1 MINIPDFEYSY
12 GNEEIVKQL
21 LENSDV
27 VDFICYIDNLRLLVK
42 YYKND
47 RKSYNLACE
56 IADSIG
62 FSNFLKRKH
71 TYDEL
76 VDYFNDACCLDK
88 DDDNLGLLA
97 NETVQEDV
105 KQETVQKPLL
115 DINISGDYKIIDDTK
130 QTKKDIEMSKEKRD
144 ELLKKKPNVKC
155 DL

>member
-1 MINIPDFEYSY
+1 MIINIPDFEYSY
-12 GNEEIVKQL
+12 SNEVAKQL
-21 LENSDV
+21 IENSDV

-47 RKSYNLACE
+47 RKSYDLACE

-76 VDYFNDACCLDK
+76 VDYYNDSCCLDK
-88 DDDNLGLLA
+88 DDDMGLLA
-97 NETVQEDV
+97 AETVQEDV
-105 KQETVQKPLL
+105 KQETVKKPLL
-115 DINISGDYKIIDDTK
+115 DVNISGDYKIIDDTK
-130 QTKKDIEMSKEKRD
+130 QTKDVIEMSKEKRAA
-144 ELLKKKPNVKC
+144 LLKKKPNVKC

>member
-1 MINIPDFEYSY
+1 MIINIPDFEYSY
-12 GNEEIVKQL
+12 SNEVAKRLI
-21 LENSDV
+21 ENSDV

-47 RKSYNLACE
+47 RKSYDLACE

-76 VDYFNDACCLDK
+76 VDYYNDSCCLDK
-88 DDDNLGLLA
+88 DDDMGLLA
-97 NETVQEDV
+97 AETVQEDV
-105 KQETVQKPLL
+105 KQETVKKPLL
-115 DINISGDYKIIDDTK
+115 DVNISGNYKIIDDTK
-130 QTKKDIEMSKEKRD
+130 QTKDVIEMSKEKRAA
-144 ELLKKKPNVKC
+144 LLMKKPNVKC

>member
-1 MINIPDFEYSY
+1 MIINIPDFEYSY
-12 GNEEIVKQL
+12 SNEVAKRLI
-21 LENSDV
+21 ENSDV

-47 RKSYNLACE
+47 RKSYDLACE

-76 VDYFNDACCLDK
+76 VDYYNDSCCLDK
-88 DDDNLGLLA
+88 DDDMGLLA
-97 NETVQEDV
+97 AETVQGDV
-105 KQETVQKPLL
+105 KQETVKKPLL
-115 DINISGDYKIIDDTK
+115 DVNISGDYKIIDDTK
-130 QTKKDIEMSKEKRD
+130 QTKDVIEMSKEKRAA
-144 ELLKKKPNVKC
+144 LLKKKPNVKC

>member
-1 MINIPDFEYSY
+1 MIINIPDFEYSY
-12 GNEEIVKQL
+12 SNEVAKQL
-21 LENSDV
+21 IENSNV

-47 RKSYNLACE
+47 RKSYDLACE

-76 VDYFNDACCLDK
+76 VDYYNDSCCLDK
-88 DDDNLGLLA
+88 DDDMGLLA
-97 NETVQEDV
+97 AETVQEDV
-105 KQETVQKPLL
+105 KQETVKKPLL
-115 DINISGDYKIIDDTK
+115 DVNISGDYKIIDDTK
-130 QTKKDIEMSKEKRD
+130 QTKDVIEMSKEKRAA
-144 ELLKKKPNVKC
+144 LLKKKPNVKC

>member
-1 MINIPDFEYSY
+1 MIINIPDFEYSY
-12 GNEEIVKQL
+12 SNEVAKRLI
-21 LENSDV
+21 ENSDV

-47 RKSYNLACE
+47 RKSYDLACE

-76 VDYFNDACCLDK
+76 VDYYNDSCCLDK
-88 DDDNLGLLA
+88 DDDMGLLA
-97 NETVQEDV
+97 AETVQEDV
-105 KQETVQKPLL
+105 KQETVKKPLL
-115 DINISGDYKIIDDTK
+115 DVNISGNYKIIDDTK
-130 QTKKDIEMSKEKRD
+130 QTKDVIEMSKEKRAA
-144 ELLKKKPNVKC
+144 LLKKKPNVKC

>member
-1 MINIPDFEYSY
+1 MIINIPDFEYSY
-12 GNEEIVKQL
+12 SNEVAKRLI
-21 LENSDV
+21 ENSDV

-47 RKSYNLACE
+47 RKSYDLACE

-76 VDYFNDACCLDK
+76 VDYYNDSCCLDK
-88 DDDNLGLLA
+88 DDDMGLLA
-97 NETVQEDV
+97 AETVQEDV
-105 KQETVQKPLL
+105 KQESVKKPLL
-115 DINISGDYKIIDDTK
+115 DVNISGNYKIIDDTK
-130 QTKKDIEMSKEKRD
+130 QTKDVIEMSKEKRAA
-144 ELLKKKPNVKC
+144 LLKKKPNVKC

>member
-1 MINIPDFEYSY
+1 MIINIPDFEYSY
-12 GNEEIVKQL
+12 SNEVAKRLI
-21 LENSDV
+21 ENSDV

-47 RKSYNLACE
+47 RKSYDLACE

-76 VDYFNDACCLDK
+76 VDYYNDSCCLDK
-88 DDDNLGLLA
+88 DDDMGLLA
-97 NETVQEDV
+97 AEMVQEDV
-105 KQETVQKPLL
+105 KQETVKKPLL
-115 DINISGDYKIIDDTK
+115 DVNISGDYKIIDDTK
-130 QTKKDIEMSKEKRD
+130 QTKDVIEMSKEKRAA
-144 ELLKKKPNVKC
+144 LLMKKPNVKC

>member
-1 MINIPDFEYSY
+1 MIINIPDFEYSY
-12 GNEEIVKQL
+12 SNEVAKRLI
-21 LENSDV
+21 ENSDV

-47 RKSYNLACE
+47 RKSYDLACE

-76 VDYFNDACCLDK
+76 VDYYNDSCCLDK
-88 DDDNLGLLA
+88 DDDMGLLA
-97 NETVQEDV
+97 AETVQEDV
-105 KQETVQKPLL
+105 KQETVKKPLL
-115 DINISGDYKIIDDTK
+115 DVNISGDYKIIDDTK
-130 QTKKDIEMSKEKRD
+130 QTKDVIEMSKEKRAA
-144 ELLKKKPNVKC
+144 LLMKKPNVKC

>member
-1 MINIPDFEYSY
+1 MIINIPDFEYSY
-12 GNEEIVKQL
+12 SNEVAKQL
-21 LENSDV
+21 IENSDV

-47 RKSYNLACE
+47 RKSYDLACE

-76 VDYFNDACCLDK
+76 VDYYNDSCCLDK
-88 DDDNLGLLA
+88 DDDMGLLA
-97 NETVQEDV
+97 AETVQEDV
-105 KQETVQKPLL
+105 KQETVKKPLL
-115 DINISGDYKIIDDTK
+115 DVNISGNYKIIDDTK
-130 QTKKDIEMSKEKRD
+130 QTKDVIEMSKEKRAA
-144 ELLKKKPNVKC
+144 LLKKKPNVKC

>member
-1 MINIPDFEYSY
+1 MIINIPDFEYSY
-12 GNEEIVKQL
+12 SNEVAKRLI
-21 LENSDV
+21 ENSDV

-47 RKSYNLACE
+47 RKSYDLACE

-76 VDYFNDACCLDK
+76 VDYYNDSCCLDK
-88 DDDNLGLLA
+88 DDDMGLLA
-97 NETVQEDV
+97 AETVQEDV
-105 KQETVQKPLL
+105 KQETVKKPLL
-115 DINISGDYKIIDDTK
+115 DVNVSGDYKIIDDTK
-130 QTKKDIEMSKEKRD
+130 QTKDVIEMSKEMRAA
-144 ELLKKKPNVKC
+144 LLKKKPNVKC

>member
-1 MINIPDFEYSY
+1 MIINIPDFEYSY
-12 GNEEIVKQL
+12 SNEVAKRLI
-21 LENSDV
+21 ENSDV

-47 RKSYNLACE
+47 RKSYDLACE

-76 VDYFNDACCLDK
+76 VDYYNDSCCLDK
-88 DDDNLGLLA
+88 DDDMGLLA
-97 NETVQEDV
+97 AETVQEDV
-105 KQETVQKPLL
+105 KQETVKKPLL
-115 DINISGDYKIIDDTK
+115 DVNISGDYKIIDDTK
-130 QTKKDIEMSKEKRD
+130 QTKDVIEMSKEKRAA
-144 ELLKKKPNVKC
+144 LLKKKPNVKC

>member
-1 MINIPDFEYSY
+1 MIINIPDFEYSY
-12 GNEEIVKQL
+12 SNEVAKRLI
-21 LENSDV
+21 ENSDV

-47 RKSYNLACE
+47 RKSYDLACE

-76 VDYFNDACCLDK
+76 VDYYNDSCCLDK
-88 DDDNLGLLA
+88 DHDMGLLA
-97 NETVQEDV
+97 AETVQEDV
-105 KQETVQKPLL
+105 KQETVKKPLL
-115 DINISGDYKIIDDTK
+115 DVNISGDYKIIDDTK
-130 QTKKDIEMSKEKRD
+130 QTKDVIEMSKEKRAA
-144 ELLKKKPNVKC
+144 LLMKKPNVKC

>member
-12 GNEEIVKQL
+12 SNEEIVKQL
-21 LENSDV
+21 LKNPDV

-47 RKSYNLACE
+47 KKSYDLACE
-56 IADSIG
+56 IADLIG
-62 FSNFLKRKH
+62 FPNFLKRKH

-76 VDYFNDACCLDK
+76 VDYYNDSCCLDK
-88 DDDNLGLLA
+88 DDNLGLLA

-130 QTKKDIEMSKEKRD
+130 QTKEVIEMSKEKRD
-144 ELLKKKPNVKC
+144 ALLKKKPNVKC

>member
-1 MINIPDFEYSY
+1 MIINIPDFEYSY
-12 GNEEIVKQL
+12 SNEVAKQL
-21 LENSDV
+21 IENSDV

-47 RKSYNLACE
+47 RKSYDLACE

-76 VDYFNDACCLDK
+76 VDYYNDSCCLDK
-88 DDDNLGLLA
+88 DDDMGLLA
-97 NETVQEDV
+97 AETVQEDV
-105 KQETVQKPLL
+105 KQETVKKPLL
-115 DINISGDYKIIDDTK
+115 DVNISGDYKIIDDTK
-130 QTKKDIEMSKEKRD
+130 QTKDVIEMSKEKRAA
-144 ELLKKKPNVKC
+144 LLMKKPNVKC

>member
-1 MINIPDFEYSY
+1 MIINIPDFEYSY
-12 GNEEIVKQL
+12 SNEVAKQL
-21 LENSDV
+21 IENSDV

-47 RKSYNLACE
+47 RKSYDLACE

-76 VDYFNDACCLDK
+76 VDYYNDSCCLDK
-88 DDDNLGLLA
+88 DDDMGLLA
-97 NETVQEDV
+97 AETVQEDV
-105 KQETVQKPLL
+105 KQESVKKPLL
-115 DINISGDYKIIDDTK
+115 DVNISGDYKIIDDTK
-130 QTKKDIEMSKEKRD
+130 QTKDVIEMSKEKRAA
-144 ELLKKKPNVKC
+144 LLKKKPNVKC

>member
-1 MINIPDFEYSY
+1 MIINIPDFEYSY
-12 GNEEIVKQL
+12 SNEVAKRLI
-21 LENSDV
+21 ENSDV

-47 RKSYNLACE
+47 RKSYDLACE

-76 VDYFNDACCLDK
+76 VDYYNDSCCLDK
-88 DDDNLGLLA
+88 DDDMGLLA
-97 NETVQEDV
+97 AETVQEDV
-105 KQETVQKPLL
+105 KQETVKKPLL
-115 DINISGDYKIIDDTK
+115 DVNISGDYKIIDDTK
-130 QTKKDIEMSKEKRD
+130 QTKDVIEMSKERRAA
-144 ELLKKKPNVKC
+144 LLMKKPNVKC

>member
-1 MINIPDFEYSY
+1 MIINIPDFEYSY
-12 GNEEIVKQL
+12 SNEVAKRLI
-21 LENSDV
+21 ENSDV

-47 RKSYNLACE
+47 RKSYDLACE

-76 VDYFNDACCLDK
+76 VDYYNDSCCLDK
-88 DDDNLGLLA
+88 DDDLGLLA
-97 NETVQEDV
+97 AETVQEDV
-105 KQETVQKPLL
+105 KQETVKKPLL
-115 DINISGDYKIIDDTK
+115 DINISGDYKIINDTK
-130 QTKKDIEMSKEKRD
+130 QTKDVIEMSKEKRAA
-144 ELLKKKPNVKC
+144 LLKKKPNVKC